1 MNPVLIDTAVWIQ
14 YLRKGDDAA
23 SEKLVEL
30 LKNEQVCTNGIVIAE
45 LFSGAKNEKDKKLLN
60 NILRP
65 IPYLTT
71 TRVIWRQSGEFKFLL
86 LTKGHS
92 IPLPDAIIAA
102 TAVHYGVELFSMD
115 IHFSIIAKY
124 IPLKLMPCA
133 IDC

>member
-1 MNPVLIDTAVWIQ
+1 MTPVLVDTAIWIQ

-23 SEKLVEL
+23 SERLIEL
-30 LKNEQVCTNGIVIAE
+30 LENERVCVNGIIIAE
-45 LFSGAKNEKDKKLLN
+45 LFSGAKSEKDKKLLR
-60 NILRP
+60 NILIP

-71 TRVIWRQSGEFKFLL
+71 TRVIWRQSGELKLLL

-115 IHFSIIAKY
+115 IHFSVIAKY
-124 IPLKLMPCA
+124 IPLKL
-133 IDC
+133 IQKD